1 MARAAS
7 AATYTKKSKR
17 GVRNFSIQSSKQLF
31 RNLERIDLRTEVQ
44 RGVKAELWNAAPS
57 TPSTDEARLGYL
69 NIWPDTPR

>member
-57 TPSTDEARLGYL
+57 TDEARLGYL